1 MANSRSKTVGQAERV
16 VEGKVGQRPHG
27 GKPPMVLSY
36 GQESNPEKAD
46 IEVAWPEDDP
56 KLSNPPGG
64 HGRSDH
70 AHRAM

>member
-1 MANSRSKTVGQAERV
+1 
-16 VEGKVGQRPHG
+16 
-27 GKPPMVLSY
+27 MVLSY

-46 IEVAWPEDDP
+46 IEVAWPVDDP

-70 AHRAM
+70 AHREKGGWPT